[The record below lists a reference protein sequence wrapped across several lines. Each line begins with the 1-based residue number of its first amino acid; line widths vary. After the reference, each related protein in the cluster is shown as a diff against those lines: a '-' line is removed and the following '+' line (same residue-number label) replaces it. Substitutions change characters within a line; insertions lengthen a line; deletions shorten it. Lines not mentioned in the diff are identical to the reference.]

1 MKYKVVWLSQANN
14 MKTFY
19 KIIILSL
26 FFFPKVYAGSASEY
40 KITMTLLELCDSTSS
55 LTSCNNPVVIGSGDS
70 GAIDIAGTTAGA
82 AAASYGSLATVPI
95 GTTYSHMQVTMNRL
109 ITATGSAI
117 DGAGDEC
124 FTNNGA
130 NGADNTN
137 ASGHASTATSATLA
151 MGYIGAVNG
160 DATNSATAG
169 DGSGTSRV
177 PGQVTNGDDFLEYRL
192 KLATD
197 LTLRAGEFPT
207 AKVAFGTSSAIA
219 AAGNMKTSAA
229 CDTGS
234 ATVGLYGAEPDVTVS
249 FE

>member
-1 MKYKVVWLSQANN
+1 MKIL
-14 MKTFY
+14 Y
-19 KIIILSL
+19 KIIIISL

-55 LTSCNNPVVIGSGDS
+55 LTSCNNPVVIGSGSS

-82 AAASYGSLATVPI
+82 SAASYGSLATVPI

-109 ITATGSAI
+109 FTATGSAI

-124 FTNNGA
+124 FTNNG
-130 NGADNTN
+130 NDGADNTN
-137 ASGHASTATSATLA
+137 ASGHASTATSITLA
-151 MGYIGAVNG
+151 MGYIGAANG

-177 PGQVTNGDDFLEYRL
+177 PGQVTTGDDFLEYRL
-192 KLATD
+192 KLTTD
-197 LTLRAGEFPT
+197 LTLKAGEFPT
-207 AKVAFGTSSAIA
+207 VKVAFGTSNAIG
-219 AAGNMKTSAA
+219 AAGNMKPGGGAA
-229 CDTGS
+229 CATGS
-234 ATVGLYGAEPDVTVS
+234 ATVGLFGAEPDVTVS

>member
-1 MKYKVVWLSQANN
+1 MKI
-14 MKTFY
+14 FF

-26 FFFPKVYAGSASEY
+26 FLFPKVYAGSATEY
-40 KITMTLLELCDSTSS
+40 KITMTLLELCDSSSS

-124 FTNNGA
+124 FTNNGNDGSA
-130 NGADNTN
+130 TSN
-137 ASGHASTATSATLA
+137 ASGHASTATSVTLA
-151 MGYIGAVNG
+151 LGYIGTING
-160 DATNSATAG
+160 DATNSATTG
-169 DGSGTSRV
+169 DGTGTSRA
-177 PGQVTNGDDFLEYRL
+177 GGTVTTGDGFLEYRL
-192 KLATD
+192 LLAEE
-197 LTLRAGEFPT
+197 LTLKVGEFPT
-207 AKVAFGTSSAIA
+207 VKVAFGTASAIA
-219 AAGNMKTSAA
+219 AAGNMQPGGGAA
-229 CDTGS
+229 CATGS
-234 ATVGLYGAEPDVTVS
+234 ASVGLYGAEPDVTVS

>member
-1 MKYKVVWLSQANN
+1 MKIL
-14 MKTFY
+14 F
-19 KIIILSL
+19 KIIIISL

-55 LTSCNNPVVIGSGDS
+55 LTSCNNPVVIGSGSS
-70 GAIDIAGTTAGA
+70 GAIDIAGTTAGES
-82 AAASYGSLATVPI
+82 AASYGSLATVPL
-95 GTTYSHMQVTMNRL
+95 GTRYSHMQVTMNRL

-130 NGADNTN
+130 DGADNTN
-137 ASGHASTATSATLA
+137 ASGHASTATSVTLA
-151 MGYIGAVNG
+151 LGYIGTING
-160 DATNSATAG
+160 DATNSATAS
-169 DGSGTSRV
+169 DGTGTSRA
-177 PGQVTNGDDFLEYRL
+177 GGTVTTGDDFLEYRL
-192 KLATD
+192 KLTED
-197 LTLRAGEFPT
+197 LTLKAGEFPT
-207 AKVAFGTSSAIA
+207 VKVAFGTSSAIA
-219 AAGNMKTSAA
+219 AAGNMNTSAA

>member
-1 MKYKVVWLSQANN
+1 MKI
-14 MKTFY
+14 FY

-40 KITMTLLELCDSTSS
+40 KITMTLLELCDSTST
-55 LTSCNNPVVIGSGDS
+55 LTSCNNPVVIGSGSS
-70 GAIDIAGTTAGA
+70 GAIDIAGTTAGV
-82 AAASYGSLATVPI
+82 AAASYGNLTTVPL
-95 GTTYSHMQVTMNRL
+95 GTAYSHMQVTMNRL

-130 NGADNTN
+130 DGADNTN
-137 ASGHASTATSATLA
+137 ASGHASTATSVTLA
-151 MGYIGAVNG
+151 LGYIGNING
-160 DATNSATAG
+160 GATNSATTG
-169 DGSGTSRV
+169 DGTGTSRA
-177 PGQVTNGDDFLEYRL
+177 GGTVTTGDDFLEYRL
-192 KLATD
+192 KLTEN
-197 LTLRAGEFPT
+197 LTLKAGEFPT
-207 AKVAFGTSSAIA
+207 VKVAFGTSSAIA
-219 AAGNMKTSAA
+219 AAGNMNTSAA

>member
-1 MKYKVVWLSQANN
+1 MKIL
-14 MKTFY
+14 Y

-55 LTSCNNPVVIGSGDS
+55 FTECNNPVVIGSGDS
-70 GAIDIAGTTAGA
+70 GAIDIAGTAAGVS
-82 AAASYGSLATVPI
+82 AASYGSIADVPT

-109 ITATGSAI
+109 FTATGSAI

-130 NGADNTN
+130 DGADDTN
-137 ASGHASTATSATLA
+137 ASGHASTATSVTLA
-151 MGYIGAVNG
+151 MGYIGNVNG

-169 DGSGTSRV
+169 DGTGTSRA
-177 PGQVTNGDDFLEYRL
+177 GGTVTSGDDFLEYRL
-192 KLATD
+192 QLSGD
-197 LTLRAGEFPT
+197 LTIKAGEFPT
-207 AKVAFGTSSAIA
+207 ATVAFGTSSAIS
-219 AAGNMKTSAA
+219 AAGNMNTSAA

-249 FE
+249 FD